1 MSEINPRHVPNREL
15 RVKKTLS
22 KLEEI
27 RRIVKMSP
35 TLYPLTKQLIED
47 GEIDMWTLNSAIK
60 EDLFNMQS
68 ESMSHSPLP
77 HVELDMAFNPKS
89 NSKSKS
95 NPTLTPSDSNNK
107 TISLLSLEQI
117 IKEEQAVERECK
129 YAQSLAKDLAEH
141 NGIAAARAAVS
152 YIKGQG
158 RNSAP
163 SQALTKALHGRN
175 QYGKQTN
182 ASKTYIV

>member
-1 MSEINPRHVPNREL
+1 
-15 RVKKTLS
+15 
-22 KLEEI
+22 
-27 RRIVKMSP
+27 MSP

-89 NSKSKS
+89 NSKSNSKSKS
-95 NPTLTPSDSNNK
+95 NPTPTPNDSSNNK

-182 ASKTYIV
+182 VSKTYIV

>member
-68 ESMSHSPLP
+68 ESSHSLLP
-77 HVELDMAFNPKS
+77 QVELDMAFNPKS

-95 NPTLTPSDSNNK
+95 NPTPTPSDTNNNK

-141 NGIAAARAAVS
+141 NGIAAARAAVH

-182 ASKTYIV
+182 FSKTYIV